1 MNEEYNLIKGVAMR
15 FLRGAVASAISTM
28 ALVVTSV
35 TYTQGVT
42 TMFEVRT
49 LVTSLMVAGII
60 GFITGGILSLDKLY
74 RSV

>member
-1 MNEEYNLIKGVAMR
+1 MEYDLIKGVAMR

-42 TMFEVRT
+42 TLFDIQT
-49 LVTSLMVAGII
+49 LLYSLITAGII
-60 GFITGGILSLDKLY
+60 GFITGGIMALDKFY